1 MGNITL
7 CPKKTKKFALHS
19 ERAKFLYNSSI
30 CHRPPFWKLNLS
42 KDMVKKIYTFPHN
55 FLKITI
61 TYKLGSVGKLI

>member
-7 CPKKTKKFALHS
+7 CPKRTKKFALRS
-19 ERAKFLYNSSI
+19 QRAKFLYNSSI
-30 CHRPPFWKLNLS
+30 CHRPPFWKLKLS

-61 TYKLGSVGKLI
+61 TYKLRSVGKLI